1 MFSYIL
7 ILLNFLCEARSA
19 KREAEDF
26 FVEKVV
32 NFSVEKGSVYTVFV
46 KIRYSFDNFAMA
58 GNQFGRSYKDIDS
71 CRDLREIV
79 VDKVNITL
87 DNFSVIWDDI
97 VYIQVYFRKLHI
109 LYKGQDVQLNNESL
123 KLLTI
128 KDKK

>member
-7 ILLNFLCEARSA
+7 ILLNFLC
-19 KREAEDF
+19 EAEDF

-58 GNQFGRSYKDIDS
+58 GNQFGWSYKDIDS

-87 DNFSVIWDDI
+87 DNYSVLWDDI